1 MAVLNIV
8 RMGNPVLL
16 RRADAVVDLAADDLA
31 RLVADMIE
39 TMHDAPGV
47 GLAAPQVNVSLR
59 LIVFWVPKERA
70 CDPDAPAGS
79 ANGPVPLTVLIN
91 PEIEEIGEDRIA
103 GWEQCLSVPGL
114 IGLVPR
120 SRRLRYSG
128 TALNGERIIRR
139 AEGFHA
145 RVVQHECDH
154 VDGILYPG
162 RMTDLSSFGFVD
174 EIGRHKAPSPSL
186 SQQQAERNTGGME

>member
-1 MAVLNIV
+1 
-8 RMGNPVLL
+8 MGNPALL
-16 RRADAVVDLAADDLA
+16 RRADTVVDLTAGGLA

-70 CDPDAPAGS
+70 DDPDAPEGS
-79 ANGPVPLTVLIN
+79 AKGPVPLTVLIN
-91 PEIEEIGEDRIA
+91 PEIEEASDDRVA
-103 GWEQCLSVPGL
+103 GWERCLSVPGL
-114 IGLVPR
+114 TGLVAR
-120 SRRLRYSG
+120 SQSIRYAG
-128 TALNGERIIRR
+128 TALNGERITRV

-154 VDGILYPG
+154 LDGILYPK
-162 RMTDLSSFGFVD
+162 RITDLAGFGFVD
-174 EIGRHKAPSPSL
+174 EIGRHGLPRPEW
-186 SQQQAERNTGGME
+186 SQKQAERGNG

>member
-1 MAVLNIV
+1 MAVLKIV

-16 RRADAVVDLAADDLA
+16 RRADAVVDFTADDFA

-70 CDPDAPAGS
+70 DDPDAPAGS

-91 PEIEEIGEDRIA
+91 PEIEEIGEDRVA
-103 GWEQCLSVPGL
+103 DWERCLSVPGL
-114 IGLVPR
+114 SGLVVR
-120 SRRLRYSG
+120 SRRLRYAG
-128 TALNGERIIRR
+128 TALNGERIIRV

-154 VDGILYPG
+154 LDGILYPK
-162 RMTDLSSFGFVD
+162 RITDLSSFGFVD
-174 EIGRHKAPSPSL
+174 EIGRHGFPLPSSC
-186 SQQQAERNTGGME
+186 QKQAECTNG